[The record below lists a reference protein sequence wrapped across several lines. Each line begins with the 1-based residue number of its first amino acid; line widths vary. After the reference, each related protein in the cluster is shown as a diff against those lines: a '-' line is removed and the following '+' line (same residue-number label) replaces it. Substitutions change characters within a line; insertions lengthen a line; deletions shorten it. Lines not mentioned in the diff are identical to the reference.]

1 MVKKINIVYS
11 IFTVAL
17 FYIVSPWFFE
27 RAFLFNEILS
37 AAGLFILAYK
47 HFRIGKDPIS
57 ICVVLLLLLGGV
69 HVVTSLF
76 RMDSFYYY
84 LRNTVI
90 VYSMLAFFIGFYW
103 LKYLGGYLNR
113 IRRLLRYY
121 IGIFLLIPLPRFL
134 FERFGMA
141 MLFPVLF
148 KKASLKWVF
157 PAIIVINIIYGITYG
172 SVTAVVLALL
182 YMFLLVAP
190 SYKFFMQVTGIGL
203 LLFACLFIYLVPN
216 LSLISRHY
224 SHNNY
229 NGILEVM
236 RSSRILSI
244 DGNSTWRLVLWKQ
257 IIVDKFPANI
267 FGIGFGTPALRYFP
281 VEDFTK
287 IPTLPYVLG
296 AHNSFVYLFGRL
308 GILYVLIIA
317 NVYRCIF
324 KEYFYYKRY
333 YYSNNQIMLFWSFLA
348 ITGIAL
354 FNPTLESPIY
364 ASAYWLILGFT
375 ARAIH
380 QRKFNSPKPPAE
392 I

>member
-1 MVKKINIVYS
+1 
-11 IFTVAL
+11 
-17 FYIVSPWFFE
+17 
-27 RAFLFNEILS
+27 
-37 AAGLFILAYK
+37 
-47 HFRIGKDPIS
+47 
-57 ICVVLLLLLGGV
+57 
-69 HVVTSLF
+69 
-76 RMDSFYYY
+76 
-84 LRNTVI
+84 
-90 VYSMLAFFIGFYW
+90 
-103 LKYLGGYLNR
+103 
-113 IRRLLRYY
+113 
-121 IGIFLLIPLPRFL
+121 
-134 FERFGMA
+134 
-141 MLFPVLF
+141 
-148 KKASLKWVF
+148 
-157 PAIIVINIIYGITYG
+157 
-172 SVTAVVLALL
+172 
-182 YMFLLVAP
+182 
-190 SYKFFMQVTGIGL
+190 
-203 LLFACLFIYLVPN
+203 
-216 LSLISRHY
+216 
-224 SHNNY
+224 
-229 NGILEVM
+229 
-236 RSSRILSI
+236 
-244 DGNSTWRLVLWKQ
+244 
-257 IIVDKFPANI
+257 
-267 FGIGFGTPALRYFP
+267 